1 MAQGAGVKTAATITT
16 NEDFAAVIKPA
27 LEASELNFLVLKSE
41 SGRAQVKVDS
51 RLIHGRPMLE
61 HFITALL
68 RHPDY
73 RGKSMAGKD

>member
-1 MAQGAGVKTAATITT
+1 MAQGAGVKKAATITST
-16 NEDFAAVIKPA
+16 EDFAAIVKPA
-27 LEASELNFLVLKSE
+27 LEARELGLFVLKSE

-61 HFITALL
+61 QFVSALL

-73 RGKSMAGKD
+73 TGKSSAGKD

>member
-1 MAQGAGVKTAATITT
+1 MAQGAGVKKAVTITSS
-16 NEDFAAVIKPA
+16 EDFAAVVKPA
-27 LEASELNFLVLKSE
+27 LAALELGFFVLKSE

-51 RLIHGRPMLE
+51 RVIHGRPMLE

-73 RGKSMAGKD
+73 QGKSSAGKD